1 MKFKK
6 YKWSTFNTEDSDDI
20 IFTEYN
26 SSIKVDLSVAQELVA
41 NRLEF
46 TENRSHYIII
56 NVSNAKEVTHEAK
69 VYMQNPEAGLKNILG
84 AAFLASNPVS
94 ALFANIF
101 IKTRKS
107 FPANFFSN
115 RKDALKWIKEL
126 KASFKA

>member
-26 SSIKVDLSVAQELVA
+26 FSLKVNLSVAQELLA

-46 TENRSHYIII
+46 TENKNHYIII
-56 NVSNAKEVTHEAK
+56 NISNAQEVTHEAK
-69 VYMQNPEAGLKNILG
+69 DMQNPETGLKNILG

-94 ALFANIF
+94 VLFANIF

-107 FPANFFSN
+107 FPAKFISN
-115 RKDALKWIKEL
+115 QKDALKWIKEL
-126 KASFKA
+126 KASFEA